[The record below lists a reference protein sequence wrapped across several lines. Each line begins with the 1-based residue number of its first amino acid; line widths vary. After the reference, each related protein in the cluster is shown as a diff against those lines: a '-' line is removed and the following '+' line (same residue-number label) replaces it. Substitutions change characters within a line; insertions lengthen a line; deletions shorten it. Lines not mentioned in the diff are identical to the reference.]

1 VNFLKTLVIISF
13 IALGAIYIAIA
24 ATTQRELTTDAITSI
39 VIGVLFIA
47 GAYGVYRDAKW
58 GYYLSLAISAAGIA
72 LALVQGLPIAV
83 AMYAVLAASTLIL
96 MKKETRRT
104 QMTIT
109 QTEMEKPIV
118 VTVKTTAATTKFVHE
133 KMFTKRKERTL

>member
-1 VNFLKTLVIISF
+1 VSFLKTLVIISF
-13 IALGAIYIAIA
+13 IVLGAIYIAIA
-24 ATTQRELTTDAITSI
+24 AATQRELTTDAIISI
-39 VIGVLFIA
+39 VIGALFIA

-109 QTEMEKPIV
+109 QTEMKKPIV
-118 VTVKTTAATTKFVHE
+118 VTVKTTATTTKFVHE
-133 KMFTKRKERTL
+133 KRFTKRKE